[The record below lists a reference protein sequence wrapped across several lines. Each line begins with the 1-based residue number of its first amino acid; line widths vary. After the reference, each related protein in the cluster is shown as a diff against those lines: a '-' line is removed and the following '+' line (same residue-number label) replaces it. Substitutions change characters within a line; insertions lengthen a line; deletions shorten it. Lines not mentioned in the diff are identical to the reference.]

1 MLRYVTRRILLM
13 IPTLFILYTLL
24 FALMRVIPGDIVD
37 LYLEGGSVRSGPEL
51 EAQKRAL
58 RAELGIDKSV
68 PEQYGIALL
77 ALVTG
82 DLGNSMQSRRPVTEE
97 IVRRAPI
104 TIELAL
110 LASATAVLI
119 SIPAGI
125 ISASRQRSVLDQSV
139 RLWSILSLSIPN
151 FWLGTMVVLL
161 PALWW
166 GYGAPPVYRSPLED
180 LGSNLQQIVPA
191 ALVLGLSFGG
201 TTTRFVRSSLLE
213 VLRQDYIRTAW
224 SKGLNEARVMQRHAL
239 KNALIPVVTIIGL
252 QLGGLFGGAVIT
264 ESIFNIPGLGTLTLA
279 SIRQRDYTQLQANM
293 LLFGTVVA
301 MMSLLVDISY
311 AWLDPRIRYS

>member
-1 MLRYVTRRILLM
+1 MLRYVTRRVLLM

-37 LYLEGGSVRSGPEL
+37 LFLEGGTVNSGPEL
-51 EAQKRAL
+51 EAQKATL
-58 RAELGIDKSV
+58 RRELGIDKSL
-68 PEQYGIALL
+68 PEQYGIAVLKMM
-77 ALVTG
+77 TG
-82 DLGNSMQSRRPVTEE
+82 DMGNSMQSRRPVTEE
-97 IVRRAPI
+97 IIRRAPI
-104 TIELAL
+104 TIELAV
-110 LASATAVLI
+110 LASITAIGLA
-119 SIPAGI
+119 IPAGI
-125 ISASRQRSVLDQSV
+125 ISAARQRSFLDQSV
-139 RLWSILSLSIPN
+139 RLWAILTLSIPN

-161 PALWW
+161 PAIWW
-166 GYGAPPVYRSPLED
+166 GYGAPPVYRSLLED
-180 LGSNLQQIVPA
+180 PWSNLQQLLPA

-264 ESIFNIPGLGTLTLA
+264 EAIFNIPGLGTLTLA
-279 SIRQRDYTQLQANM
+279 SIRERDYTQLQANM
-293 LLFGTVVA
+293 LLFGGVVA
-301 MMSLLVDISY
+301 FMSLLVDISY

>member
-24 FALMRVIPGDIVD
+24 FALMRVIPGDIVN
-37 LYLEGGSVRSGPEL
+37 LYLEGGTVRSGPEL
-51 EAQKRAL
+51 EAQKDAL
-58 RAELGIDKSV
+58 KKELGLDKSV
-68 PEQYGIALL
+68 GGQYLDAVTAL
-77 ALVTG
+77 AMG
-82 DLGNSMQSRRPVTEE
+82 DMGRSMRTRKPVMDE
-97 IVRRAPI
+97 IRRRAPI
-104 TIELAL
+104 TMELAL
-110 LASATAVLI
+110 LATSTAVLI
-119 SIPAGI
+119 SIPAGV
-125 ISASRQRSVLDQSV
+125 ISASRQRSALDQTV
-139 RLWSILSLSIPN
+139 RVWSILSLSVPN
-151 FWLGTMVVLL
+151 FWVGTMVVLL

-166 GYGAPPVYRSPLED
+166 GYGPPPVYKSPIED
-180 LGSNLQQIVPA
+180 LSSNLQQIVPA
-191 ALVLGLSFGG
+191 ALVLGLAFGG

-239 KNALIPVVTIIGL
+239 KNALIPVVTIVGL

-264 ESIFNIPGLGTLTLA
+264 ESIFNIPGLGTLTLTA
-279 SIRQRDYTQLQANM
+279 IRQRDYTQLQANM

>member
-1 MLRYVTRRILLM
+1 MLRYVTRRVLLM

-37 LYLEGGSVRSGPEL
+37 LYLEGGTVRSGPEL
-51 EAQKRAL
+51 DAQKAAL
-58 RAELGIDKSV
+58 KRDLGIDKPIPV
-68 PEQYGIALL
+68 QYGNAVL
-77 ALVTG
+77 AMLMG
-82 DLGNSMQSRRPVTEE
+82 DMGNSMQSRQPVTDE
-97 IVRRAPI
+97 IKRRAPI

-110 LASATAVLI
+110 LASLTAVAI
-119 SIPAGI
+119 SIPAGV

-139 RLWSILSLSIPN
+139 RLWSILALSIPN

-166 GYGAPPVYRSPLED
+166 GYGPPPVYKSPIED
-180 LGSNLQQIVPA
+180 LSSNLRQIVPA
-191 ALVLGLSFGG
+191 ALVLGLAFGG

-224 SKGLNEARVMQRHAL
+224 SKGLTEARVMQRHAL

-264 ESIFNIPGLGTLTLA
+264 ESIFNIPGLGTLTLN

-293 LLFGTVVA
+293 LLFGSVVA
-301 MMSLLVDISY
+301 VMSLLVDISY

>member
-1 MLRYVTRRILLM
+1 MLRYVTRRVLLM

-37 LYLEGGSVRSGPEL
+37 LYLEGGTVRSGPEL
-51 EAQKRAL
+51 EAQKAAL
-58 RAELGIDKSV
+58 RSELGIDKSL
-68 PEQYGIALL
+68 PEQYGIAVLKMM
-77 ALVTG
+77 TG
-82 DLGNSMQSRRPVTEE
+82 DMGNSMQSRRPVTEE
-97 IVRRAPI
+97 IIRRAPI
-104 TIELAL
+104 TIELAV
-110 LASATAVLI
+110 LASITAIGLA
-119 SIPAGI
+119 IPAGI
-125 ISASRQRSVLDQSV
+125 ISAARQRSFLDQSV
-139 RLWSILSLSIPN
+139 RLWSILTLSIPN

-161 PALWW
+161 PAIWW
-166 GYGAPPVYRSPLED
+166 GYGAPPVYRSLLED
-180 LGSNLQQIVPA
+180 PWSNLQQIVPA

-264 ESIFNIPGLGTLTLA
+264 EAIFNIPGLGTLTLA
-279 SIRQRDYTQLQANM
+279 SIRTRDYTQLQANM
-293 LLFGTVVA
+293 LLFGGVVA
-301 MMSLLVDISY
+301 FMSLLVDISY